1 MRITGSYRDIWN
13 LAWPIMLGSLGNT
26 VINFTD
32 VAFVG
37 RLGEPELAASALG
50 GVFYMLLVM
59 IGVALGTGSQI
70 MIARREG
77 EGATDRVAEVVVVSF
92 KLLVAFG
99 IAMSATLLTVVPQ
112 FLDLI
117 VNDSH
122 ISQLT
127 ATYLKARSWG
137 LVPMLIMVLVRCFYT
152 GIADTRII
160 TYTTLVMVVLN
171 VILNYVFVF
180 GAMGVEPMGIAG
192 SGFASACS
200 ETIAAIF
207 AIAYTIAKGTS
218 ARYGIF
224 NSWHSS
230 VRLYRQLMTLSAP
243 MILQHFLSMGAWF
256 LFFILIEKLGSRE
269 LAVSNVVRSVYMV
282 LMTPVWGIAQATSS
296 MVSNVIGQGR
306 SDEVMRLITRISK
319 FSFASCLLVISL
331 CLLFMNPLLGL
342 CTSDADIVSA
352 SQNPFLIVCLATL
365 FFGPAMVFMMAV
377 SGTGMTIASMRI
389 EIVSLFVYIV
399 YLVAVTLVFPSAVAV
414 VWVSEILYWCFMGTL
429 SLLYLRSGKWKLK
442 VL

>member
-1 MRITGSYRDIWN
+1 
-13 LAWPIMLGSLGNT
+13 
-26 VINFTD
+26 
-32 VAFVG
+32 
-37 RLGEPELAASALG
+37 AS
-50 GVFYMLLVM
+50 
-59 IGVALGTGSQI
+59 
-70 MIARREG
+70 
-77 EGATDRVAEVVVVSF
+77 DRVAEVVVVSF
-92 KLLVAFG
+92 KLLLVFG
-99 IAMSATLLTVVPQ
+99 LAMSLALMKVVPQ
-112 FLDLI
+112 FLDSI
-117 VNDSH
+117 VNDAH

-137 LVPMLIMVLVRCFYT
+137 LIPMLVLVLVRCFYT

-171 VILNYVFVF
+171 ILLNYVFVF
-180 GAMGVEPMGIAG
+180 GACGFEPMGLAG

-200 ETIAAIF
+200 EASAAVF
-207 AIAYTIAKGTS
+207 AIVYTIAKGTS
-218 ARYGIF
+218 ARYGLF

-230 VRLYRQLMTLSAP
+230 ARLFRQLMTLSAP

-306 SDEVMRLITRISK
+306 SDEVMSLTARISK
-319 FSFASCLLVISL
+319 FSFASCLLVISI
-331 CLLFMNPLLGL
+331 CLLCMNHLLGL
-342 CTSDADIVSA
+342 CTSDAEIVAA
-352 SQNPFLIVCLATL
+352 SHSPFLIVCLATL

-389 EIVSLFVYIV
+389 EIVSLLVYIV
-399 YLVAVTLVFPSAVAV
+399 DLIAVTLVFPSAVAV
-414 VWVSEILYWCFMGTL
+414 VWISEILYWFFMGTL
-429 SLLYLRSGKWKLK
+429 SLLY
-442 VL
+442 